1 MAEIKDL
8 IKQLGQSKEE
18 IYSLVCTVYEIDEE
32 KRVISV
38 KPNNG
43 SADVFDVRLQTVV
56 SSGLGLVCF
65 PENDSEVMITFVSKE
80 IAYVSLF
87 SVIEKIQLNIGDFY
101 FFVDAS
107 NMNMS
112 IDNIDVTAENTEI
125 SSDSVKVNAS
135 NTEITSDEI
144 KVNASNTEINSDTV
158 KVVSTSFEIQGATIK
173 LQAPLVDIIAT
184 TVNIAG
190 AVTITGA
197 TAINGAITMNGGTKG
212 GIPTASQLKDKINVL
227 ENDLNSLKTKF
238 NSWIPVNN
246 DGGNALKTQLSSWH
260 TSQITPTT
268 EAEIS
273 NPDVKQ

>member
-65 PENDSEVMITFVSKE
+65 PKNNSEVMITFVSKE

-87 SVIEKIQLNIGDFY
+87 SVIEKIQLNIGDFS

-112 IDNIDVTAENTEI
+112 VDNIDVIAENTEI
-125 SSDSVKVNAS
+125 SSDNVKVNAS
-135 NTEITSDEI
+135 NTEL
-144 KVNASNTEINSDTV
+144 NSDTV

-173 LQAPLVDIIAT
+173 LQAPLLDIVSA

-212 GIPTASQLKDKINVL
+212 GIPTASQLKSKINVL
-227 ENDLNSLKTKF
+227 ENDLNLLKTTF
-238 NSWIPVNN
+238 NSWTPVNN
-246 DGGNALKTQLSSWH
+246 DGGSALKVQLNSWH
-260 TSQITPTT
+260 TTQITPTT

>member
-87 SVIEKIQLNIGDFY
+87 SVIEKIQLNIGDFS

-112 IDNIDVTAENTEI
+112 IDNIDVIAENTEI
-125 SSDSVKVNAS
+125 SSDNVKVNAS
-135 NTEITSDEI
+135 DTEVNSE
-144 KVNASNTEINSDTV
+144 KVM
-158 KVVSTSFEIQGATIK
+158 VVSTDFEIQGQTIK
-173 LQAPLVDIIAT
+173 LTAPLVDIISTA
-184 TVNIAG
+184 VNISGALTVTG
-190 AVTITGA
+190 AVA
-197 TAINGAITMNGGTKG
+197 MNGAITMNGGSKG
-212 GIPTASQLKDKINVL
+212 GLPTSSELVSKINVL
-227 ENDLNSLKTKF
+227 ENDLNSLKSTF
-238 NSWIPVNN
+238 NSWTPVNN
-246 DGGNALKTQLSSWH
+246 DGGSALKTRLNSWH
-260 TSQITPTT
+260 TTQIIPTT
-268 EAEIS
+268 ENDIS